1 MAIKNSIPHGIPA
14 ARPIFAPDERPS
26 ECVSVGS
33 ALCSSFVTLILDK
46 VGEFGLPS
54 DELVGC
60 SEVSEREL
68 AACGTA
74 ES

>member
-1 MAIKNSIPHGIPA
+1 MAIKISIPHGTSA
-14 ARPIFAPDERPS
+14 ARPIFAPDERHS

-46 VGEFGLPS
+46 VDEFGLPS

-60 SEVSEREL
+60 PEVSASEL
-68 AACGTA
+68 AAFGTA